1 MEIKYKYIYD
11 TVKTRILNST
21 YPPNTQIPDE
31 LTLCKEFD
39 CSRMTIKKALDLLVQ
54 EGLIYRKRGQGSF
67 TMANASNNHR
77 LSLQERELL
86 GLSRSTKGKSTSKV
100 LEFNLM
106 FASKKIADILNI
118 QENDPIYNILR
129 LRLIDGEPYVCER
142 TYMPTNL
149 ITGLSED
156 ILKKSIYD
164 YIENTLGYR
173 IASAQKT
180 TRADI
185 SSEEDHTY
193 LNLKDI
199 EPVLEIEQ
207 IAYLDNGVPFEY
219 SISRHRYDAFEFTTY
234 SVRR

>member
-1 MEIKYKYIYD
+1 MKTKYKNIYD
-11 TVKTRILNST
+11 TIKNRILNKT
-21 YPPNTQIPDE
+21 YPPNSQIPDE
-31 LTLCKEFD
+31 ISLCEEFS

-67 TMANASNNHR
+67 TMAHATKNHR
-77 LSLQERELL
+77 LLLQERELL

-100 LEFNLM
+100 IEFNLM
-106 FASKKIADILNI
+106 FANKKIADILNI

-129 LRLIDGEPYVCER
+129 LRLIDGVPCISER

-149 ITGLSED
+149 ITGLSEE
-156 ILKKSIYD
+156 ILENSIYD

-185 SSEEDHTY
+185 SNDEDHKY
-193 LNLKDI
+193 LGLKEI

-219 SISRHRYDAFEFTTY
+219 SLSRHRYDYFEFTTY
-234 SVRR
+234 SIRR

>member
-11 TVKTRILNST
+11 TIKTRILNNT
-21 YPPNTQIPDE
+21 YPINKQIPDE
-31 LTLCKEFD
+31 LSLCKEFH

-67 TMANASNNHR
+67 VMAQSNTNHR
-77 LSLQERELL
+77 LLLQERELL
-86 GLSRSTKGKSTSKV
+86 GLTRSTKGKVATKV
-100 LEFNLM
+100 IEFKLM
-106 FASKKIADILNI
+106 FADEKIAHILNI
-118 QENDPIYNILR
+118 RVNDPIYNILR
-129 LRLIDGEPYVCER
+129 LRLIDGVACVSER
-142 TYMPTNL
+142 TYMSTNL
-149 ITGLSED
+149 ITGITLD
-156 ILKKSIYD
+156 VLNDSIYN

-185 SSEEDHTY
+185 SNANDHTY
-193 LNLKDI
+193 LHLNDI

-207 IAYLDNGVPFEY
+207 IAYLDNGIPFEY
-219 SISRHRYDAFEFTTY
+219 SISRHRYDYFEFTTY